1 MSKLKYN
8 NRVGPLHNHGHS
20 YTTGNIAMENF
31 THVQILTCE
40 ENGDKESLFSGVTVV
55 VSSSLNTQEY
65 SENENSSSES
75 EESFKEITTSKE
87 ESSWCSSD
95 EEDTE
100 ALQLALEAGRQLI
113 LVTLRISP
121 VFLII
126 LH

>member
-1 MSKLKYN
+1 MATKK
-8 NRVGPLHNHGHS
+8 V
-20 YTTGNIAMENF
+20 
-31 THVQILTCE
+31 
-40 ENGDKESLFSGVTVV
+40 LFSGVTAV
-55 VSSSLNTQEY
+55 VSSSLNMQEY
-65 SENENSSSES
+65 SGNENSSSES
-75 EESFKEITTSKE
+75 EESFKEITSEE

-95 EEDTE
+95 EEDAK

>member
-1 MSKLKYN
+1 MATKK
-8 NRVGPLHNHGHS
+8 V
-20 YTTGNIAMENF
+20 
-31 THVQILTCE
+31 
-40 ENGDKESLFSGVTVV
+40 LFSGVTAV

-65 SENENSSSES
+65 SGSEK
-75 EESFKEITTSKE
+75 SFKEITTSEE

-113 LVTLRISP
+113 VVTLRISP
-121 VFLII
+121 VFLMI